1 MERVVRAHTPLA
13 EDQLLF
19 RAMHGSETLSELF
32 EFEVELL
39 SPDPSIDARALLGK
53 SMALEMKTAADARFL
68 HGEVTRF
75 ARTGREGGTV
85 RHTVY
90 RATVRPWLW
99 YLTRSSHS
107 RTFQGCTAVE
117 MIEEVLGAYGYAYEK
132 KLSGSYRA
140 WDFCAQYEESDFA
153 FVSRLMELEGIYY
166 WFRHDRNQH
175 TLVLADDASAH
186 DELPGY
192 ACIDYFASDRA
203 ITDDIE
209 VIDDW
214 QVTAEVRSG
223 SYTVDDFNFTTPKAD
238 LSGTR
243 VQPLATDNAD
253 YDMYEWIGDYGAA
266 GDGEHY
272 ARVRLE
278 EAQSLADR
286 SAGHATVRG
295 LAPGYRFN
303 MRGSP
308 RDDDNRDYLLV
319 SVSYDWRE
327 GGYATTADAPGGSSF
342 GHGFV
347 VQPADRPF
355 RAPRRTPMPR
365 TSGPQTATVV
375 GPEGEEIWT
384 DEYGRVKVQ
393 FHWDRVGQNN
403 QDSSFWVRVSQAWAG
418 DSFGTVHV
426 PRIGQEVIVD
436 FISGR
441 IDRPIVIGR
450 VYNADQM
457 PPFDLPAEDA
467 RSGIV
472 SRSTKGGSVAN
483 ANAIVFEDRMGAEQM
498 LLHAERNLDTE
509 VEGDET
515 HTTEKT
521 RTTLIKGHESS
532 TFESGEERHITAG
545 AVETID
551 GGETRTVHDG
561 AIETVSGGEIR
572 TITGGAT
579 EIISGGEKRVVNDG
593 IFETVNGDVVVTVNG
608 SVLRLVAGSDI
619 RITCSGRVEIIN
631 AFDGK
636 LVLGP
641 DNTVVTGTKTVT
653 APDITYTSTDHKVNT
668 TNFTI
673 NTKVTTYNTP
683 RQEVNADNQTWY
695 QRNVKEGT
703 GFQVTAT
710 LGSYDLYGF
719 KVLTCGLN
727 SINSGVFVN
736 LSLVNFIDWVWR
748 KENIVIKLK
757 KTKAVEVDVA
767 LQETQTGDLNV
778 TE

>member
-1 MERVVRAHTPLA
+1 M
-13 EDQLLF
+13 
-19 RAMHGSETLSELF
+19 
-32 EFEVELL
+32 
-39 SPDPSIDARALLGK
+39 
-53 SMALEMKTAADARFL
+53 
-68 HGEVTRF
+68 
-75 ARTGREGGTV
+75 
-85 RHTVY
+85 
-90 RATVRPWLW
+90 
-99 YLTRSSHS
+99 
-107 RTFQGCTAVE
+107 
-117 MIEEVLGAYGYAYEK
+117 
-132 KLSGSYRA
+132 
-140 WDFCAQYEESDFA
+140 
-153 FVSRLMELEGIYY
+153 
-166 WFRHDRNQH
+166 
-175 TLVLADDASAH
+175 
-186 DELPGY
+186 
-192 ACIDYFASDRA
+192 
-203 ITDDIE
+203 
-209 VIDDW
+209 
-214 QVTAEVRSG
+214 
-223 SYTVDDFNFTTPKAD
+223 
-238 LSGTR
+238 
-243 VQPLATDNAD
+243 
-253 YDMYEWIGDYGAA
+253 
-266 GDGEHY
+266 
-272 ARVRLE
+272 
-278 EAQSLADR
+278 
-286 SAGHATVRG
+286 
-295 LAPGYRFN
+295 APGYRFT

-308 RDDDNRDYLLV
+308 RDDDNREYLLV
-319 SVSYDWRE
+319 SVRYDWRE
-327 GGYATTADAPGGSSF
+327 GGYATAADAPGGSLF
-342 GHGFV
+342 GSGFV
-347 VQPADRPF
+347 VQPVDRPF

-365 TSGPQTATVV
+365 TTGPQTATVV
-375 GPEGEEIWT
+375 GPEGEEVWT

-418 DSFGTVHV
+418 DGFGTVHV

-457 PPFDLPAEDA
+457 PPFDLPAEDTK
-467 RSGIV
+467 SGIV
-472 SRSTKGGSVAN
+472 SRSTKGGSVGN
-483 ANAIVFEDRMGAEQM
+483 ANAIVFEDRIGAEQI

-561 AIETVSGGEIR
+561 ATETVSGGEIR

-579 EIISGGEKRVVNDG
+579 EIISGGEKRIVNDG

-641 DNTVVTGTKTVT
+641 DNTVVTGTKTVY
-653 APDITYTSTDHKVNT
+653 APDIFYRSTDHTVNS

-673 NTKVTTYNTP
+673 NTEVTTYNTP
-683 RQEVNADNQTWY
+683 KQEVNADSQTWY

-703 GFQVTAT
+703 GFQATAT
-710 LGSYDLYGF
+710 LASYDLYGI
-719 KVLTCGLN
+719 KILTSGLN
-727 SINSGVFVN
+727 WINSGVFVN

-757 KTKAVEVDVA
+757 ETKAVEVDVA
-767 LQETQTGDLNV
+767 LEETQSGDLSN

>member
-1 MERVVRAHTPLA
+1 MSAAEQKGKGASWKSSPCPHAARRRPAVVSR
-13 EDQLLF
+13 
-19 RAMHGSETLSELF
+19 
-32 EFEVELL
+32 
-39 SPDPSIDARALLGK
+39 DARQRNA
-53 SMALEMKTAADARFL
+53 
-68 HGEVTRF
+68 V
-75 ARTGREGGTV
+75 GTV
-85 RHTVY
+85 RGH
-90 RATVRPWLW
+90 RASLAVVPHALEPQP
-99 YLTRSSHS
+99 YLPGLHRGRNDRGSA
-107 RTFQGCTAVE
+107 RRLRLC
-117 MIEEVLGAYGYAYEK
+117 LRK

-153 FVSRLMELEGIYY
+153 FVSRLMEQEGIYY

-223 SYTVDDFNFTTPKAD
+223 SYTVDDFNFTTPKAIFRARGCS
-238 LSGTR
+238 LWPPTTPTTTCTNGSATT
-243 VQPLATDNAD
+243 VQPETASTMRACGSRRHSRSPIAAPA
-253 YDMYEWIGDYGAA
+253 MPPCGAWRRISLQ
-266 GDGEHY
+266 H
-272 ARVRLE
+272 ARLPARRR
-278 EAQSLADR
+278 Q
-286 SAGHATVRG
+286 
-295 LAPGYRFN
+295 P
-303 MRGSP
+303 
-308 RDDDNRDYLLV
+308 DYLLV

-450 VYNADQM
+450 VYNADPM

-653 APDITYTSTDHKVNT
+653 APDIIYTSTDHKVNT

-683 RQEVNADNQTWY
+683 RQEVNADNQT
-695 QRNVKEGT
+695 GIS
-703 GFQVTAT
+703 AT
-710 LGSYDLYGF
+710 
-719 KVLTCGLN
+719 
-727 SINSGVFVN
+727 
-736 LSLVNFIDWVWR
+736 
-748 KENIVIKLK
+748 
-757 KTKAVEVDVA
+757 
-767 LQETQTGDLNV
+767 
-778 TE
+778 